1 MAHQNTLAAKTVSD
15 YVSTPEIDK
24 LTQQFGAHL
33 ERMTAQAKC
42 LMAAA
47 LLDHMAAENCSYYT
61 IENSLESVDPDC
73 ILGHKL
79 SNLVVKIANASD
91 ARELND
97 LVLAIVALHSDD
109 IRNGAYDNE

>member
-1 MAHQNTLAAKTVSD
+1 MTHQNTLAAKPVRD
-15 YVSTPEIDK
+15 YISTPEIDK

-42 LMAAA
+42 MMAAA

-61 IENSLESVDPDC
+61 IESSLESVDPDC

-79 SNLVVKIANASD
+79 SKLVVKIANASD
-91 ARELND
+91 AQELNH
-97 LVLAIVALHSDD
+97 LVMAIVALHAGD
-109 IRNGAYDNE
+109 IASGVYNS